1 MALKASPNYI
11 PVEKLE
17 ADHIY
22 LIRGRNSYLGIWQP
36 PQNFVIIR
44 EKLGRTF
51 LGIEY
56 HWDTHSLHGTAKPF
70 IKLAG
75 LVAPDQRRP
84 ALEAAHAL
92 ITYEEFM
99 LRTASFI

>member
-1 MALKASPNYI
+1 
-11 PVEKLE
+11 
-17 ADHIY
+17 
-22 LIRGRNSYLGIWQP
+22 
-36 PQNFVIIR
+36 VIIR

-56 HWDTHSLHGTAKPF
+56 HWDTSELHGTAKPF

-92 ITYEEFM
+92 ISASSRACIIAPEPPGPRGRRRPPPP
-99 LRTASFI
+99 RTPAAMQALLPTQPTL